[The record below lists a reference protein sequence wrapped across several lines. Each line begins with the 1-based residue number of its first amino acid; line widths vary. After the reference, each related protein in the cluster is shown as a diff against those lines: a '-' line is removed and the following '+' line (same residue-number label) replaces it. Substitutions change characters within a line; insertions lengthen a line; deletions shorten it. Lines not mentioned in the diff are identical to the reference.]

1 LPSHEQLETLYELVM
16 FGDMSQVTEWAD
28 KLAAGDAT
36 LTAFAAQV
44 RHHAAN
50 YEDELLLAMVKQA
63 LGC

>member
-1 LPSHEQLETLYELVM
+1 LVM

-36 LTAFAAQV
+36 LTAFAALV
-44 RHHAAN
+44 RQHAAN
-50 YEDELLLAMVKQA
+50 YEDEAILAMVKQA